1 MEDNA
6 KKELL
11 AIARKSV
18 ENSVNKQPAGEFC
31 PGSPGLQEKL
41 GVFVTL
47 KNSGRLRGCLGHFT
61 SDIPLYKLVA
71 KTAASSATEDY
82 RFRSDPITPSEIK
95 DLDIE
100 ISVLSSLNKIENP
113 LDIELGVHGIYIKKG
128 NYTGCFLPQV
138 AVETGWNKKEFLSQ
152 CCREKAGLPS
162 NAWKEK
168 DVDVFVFTANIFNE
182 KDMHIF

>member
-1 MEDNA
+1 MDDNS

-11 AIARKSV
+11 GIARKSV
-18 ENSVNKQPAGEFC
+18 ENVVNKQPSCEFRTDN
-31 PGSPGLQEKL
+31 PVLQEKL

-71 KTAASSATEDY
+71 KTAASSATEDP
-82 RFRSDPITPSEIK
+82 RFSSDPIIHSEIK

-100 ISVLSSLNKIENP
+100 ISVLSSLEKMDNP

-128 NYTGCFLPQV
+128 SYTGCFLPQV
-138 AVETGWNKKEFLSQ
+138 AVETGWSKKEFLSQ
-152 CCREKAGLPS
+152 CCREKAGLPLG
-162 NAWKEK
+162 AWKEK
-168 DVDVFVFTANIFNE
+168 DVDVFVFTADIFNE
-182 KDMHIF
+182 KDILI

>member
-1 MEDNA
+1 MDDNA

-11 AIARKSV
+11 GIARKSV
-18 ENSVNKQPAGEFC
+18 ETAVNELPACEFHPDSLC
-31 PGSPGLQEKL
+31 LQEKQ

-47 KNSGRLRGCLGHFT
+47 KNKGMLRGCLGHFI

-71 KTAASSATEDY
+71 KTAASSATEDP
-82 RFRSDPITPSEIK
+82 RFRSDPIISSEII

-100 ISVLSSLNKIENP
+100 ISVLSELEKIGNP

-128 NYTGCFLPQV
+128 SYTGCFLPQV
-138 AVETGWNKKEFLSQ
+138 AIETGWSKKEFLSK
-152 CCREKAGLPS
+152 CCREKAGLPLE
-162 NAWKEK
+162 AWKEK

-182 KDMHIF
+182 KDMKL